1 MSLLCGHHEQCM
13 YRYRHRG
20 LLEKYC
26 MACIVEKFQDCNI
39 NSSEYKDKFVKP
51 VVKPKKAK

>member
-1 MSLLCGHHEQCM
+1 
-13 YRYRHRG
+13 
-20 LLEKYC
+20 